1 MPDHS
6 TTTLAAMLSV
16 RHGAKAI
23 NFYKAAFG
31 ATELFRIDSEDGAV
45 VARLAVGTSE
55 FWVADESPEHQNF
68 SPETLR
74 GGTARMVMTVADPDD
89 AFDRAV
95 TAGATVVWP
104 VSEQYGWRLGRIVD
118 PFGHHWEIGR
128 PLD

>member
-45 VARLAVGTSE
+45 VARLAVGTS
-55 FWVADESPEHQNF
+55 
-68 SPETLR
+68 
-74 GGTARMVMTVADPDD
+74 
-89 AFDRAV
+89 
-95 TAGATVVWP
+95 
-104 VSEQYGWRLGRIVD
+104 
-118 PFGHHWEIGR
+118 
-128 PLD
+128 